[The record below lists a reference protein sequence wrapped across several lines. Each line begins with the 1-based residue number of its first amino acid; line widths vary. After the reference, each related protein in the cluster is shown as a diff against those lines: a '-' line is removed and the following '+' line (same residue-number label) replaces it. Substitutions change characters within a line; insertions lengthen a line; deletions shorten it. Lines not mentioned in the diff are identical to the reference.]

1 MPLLSVVMSTYN
13 RAHLLKETVESVLN
27 QSFSDFEFIIIDDCS
42 TDNTLQLL
50 QSFKDNRINVLK
62 NSQNKGCTFNYH
74 IAHNLARGK
83 YVAHIDDDDICFPN
97 RFEKQID
104 FLKQNPDISL
114 LGAFVETFGENVR
127 PSWTFYTEP
136 EKLDFIMNFYN
147 PICHSSIIYDKEF
160 TDKNLIN
167 YDLSCKCAQDYD
179 FYKQFLFKGAKIA
192 NISDVLVRYRMHQK
206 RLTDVF
212 ETQQIQINVAE
223 RVKEQLLSR
232 FLSLE
237 EINEVK
243 QLLVD
248 FPYNKYNMENAVKAI
263 DFVGKKAIQQG
274 FYSPEIVDSIVN
286 DVKNNLFS
294 F

>member
-27 QSFSDFEFIIIDDCS
+27 QSFSNFEFIIIDDCS
-42 TDNTLQLL
+42 TDNTAGILR
-50 QSFKDNRINVLK
+50 SFNDERIKVLT

-74 IAHNLARGK
+74 IAHNLAKGK
-83 YVAHIDDDDICFPN
+83 YVAHIDDDDMCFPN
-97 RFEKQID
+97 RFEKQLD
-104 FLKQNPDISL
+104 VLKRNSEISL
-114 LGAFVETFGENVR
+114 LGTFVETFGENAR

-160 TDKNLIN
+160 ADKNLIN

-192 NISDVLVRYRMHQK
+192 NISDVLVRYRMHPK
-206 RLTDVF
+206 RLTDEF
-212 ETQQIQINVAE
+212 KTQQIQIDVAE

-232 FLSLE
+232 FLNSV

-243 QLLVD
+243 ELLID
-248 FPYNKYNMENAVKAI
+248 FPYNKYNMENALKAI
-263 DFVGKKAIQQG
+263 DFVGKKAVEKG
-274 FYSPEIVDSIVN
+274 FYSVKIVDSIVK
-286 DVKNNLFS
+286 DIKNNLFS